1 MHAKDGPPA
10 AHAQQ
15 AAAAALTP
23 RSALVHRFGTEAVA
37 NGASSSDLDF
47 EIVSRSAAG
56 QAASAGAPAA
66 LPSTPPSAA
75 AASHGWHSVMGSVPC
90 EQLRAA
96 SPHGSECGELHSMRG
111 ATTARSTHGGSECG
125 SSLQSVS
132 AVVLNSAIAHAVET
146 AGAAQ
151 YLPRQP
157 VSCWVA

>member
-15 AAAAALTP
+15 AAAAATP
-23 RSALVHRFGTEAVA
+23 RSALVQRFGTEAVA
-37 NGASSSDLDF
+37 NGSSSSDLDF

-56 QAASAGAPAA
+56 QAASAGAPPA

-125 SSLQSVS
+125 SSGSRRS
-132 AVVLNSAIAHAVET
+132 PE
-146 AGAAQ
+146 
-151 YLPRQP
+151 P
-157 VSCWVA
+157 

>member
-37 NGASSSDLDF
+37 NGSSSSDLDF
-47 EIVSRSAAG
+47 EIVTRSAAG
-56 QAASAGAPAA
+56 QAASAGAPPA

-125 SSLQSVS
+125 SSGSRRS
-132 AVVLNSAIAHAVET
+132 PE
-146 AGAAQ
+146 
-151 YLPRQP
+151 P
-157 VSCWVA
+157 